1 MWKIKNLDISE
12 PAGVC
17 KTDQIETQSG
27 TQWNQRRH
35 KRVYMVYGKGS
46 DVMGGGGT
54 KVQNIGAQYAQ
65 ASPEQNKLLQNQM
78 DWFSNLSPSINQ
90 LTNFGS
96 SSLSKVP
103 QYDYGQMYS
112 NNMPQQNQI
121 QAGFNGLTQGK
132 LPDGFA
138 DQQGSYIT
146 GKMGDAMGSTMAKWA
161 DKGLVNSSLA
171 QRAFGDVQ
179 GWASEQLQKNHL
191 NNMSAAGT
199 ALGNSQQALWSPM
212 QYASEAQDAAMK
224 LPTQA
229 FRLAGQ
235 LNQPIADLLAQ
246 LMDQQTAMSSPAQTI
261 VSQKESPW
269 GAIAGLAGSLGGA
282 AIACFPAGSMIS
294 TPRGDVPIES
304 IKEQSV
310 LYGEDYQD
318 EVVIETYEAVKDKLY
333 TVITDKGVLRTTKG
347 QRLMMPEDELKRIE
361 DVQIGDQL
369 IYKESYAQVQD
380 IQISAGDIKVYELD
394 TTGRNLFWVDGF
406 LVEGMV

>member
-1 MWKIKNLDISE
+1 MS
-12 PAGVC
+12 
-17 KTDQIETQSG
+17 
-27 TQWNQRRH
+27 
-35 KRVYMVYGKGS
+35 
-46 DVMGGGGT
+46 GGGT

-229 FRLAGQ
+229 FGLAGQ

-246 LMDQQTAMSSPAQTI
+246 LIGQQTAMSSPAQTI

-269 GAIAGLAGSLGGA
+269 GAIAGLAGSLGSA
-282 AIACFPAGSMIS
+282 AIACFPAGSLVS
-294 TPRGDVPIES
+294 TPRGDIPIEL

-318 EVVIETYEAVKDKLY
+318 EVVIETYEAVKDELY
-333 TVITDKGVLRTTKG
+333 TVTTDKGVLRTTKG
-347 QRLMMPEDELKRIE
+347 QRLMMPDDELKRIE
-361 DVQIGDQL
+361 DIQIGDQL

-380 IQISAGDIKVYELD
+380 IRKESGEIKVYELD

-406 LVEGMV
+406 LVEGMVEESWALR